1 MKNCR
6 YFQCPG
12 CHYHLKHEALSHYST
27 WIMVYED
34 HKIDLKFTRIIN
46 FTTQDFSES
55 IVYQLVTIH
64 YCVFL
69 KAFLSQFPYYIIHKL
84 LIIHLFYQL
93 LAASDVNPNIYT
105 YRAICTKNNLFILDN
120 AVFDGNS
127 LDIKFWRGMFM
138 STDIQKTYHMRK
150 ISKWTN
156 QIAKTSIPYPPRCIK
171 THLPTTFMS
180 LFIIF
185 WDTPIPPY
193 WWMSSYI

>member
-1 MKNCR
+1 
-6 YFQCPG
+6 
-12 CHYHLKHEALSHYST
+12 
-27 WIMVYED
+27 MVYED
-34 HKIDLKFTRIIN
+34 NKIDLKFASIIN
-46 FTTQDFSES
+46 FTTQGFSES

-64 YCVFL
+64 YRVFL

-156 QIAKTSIPYPPRCIK
+156 QIAKTSIPYPPSSIK

-193 WWMSSYI
+193 